1 MIIDE
6 TKALIYMGVIESK
19 IPKPKEQYNEALQY
33 LIDTGVAQQL
43 AKIVDHWAWIMR
55 DAMNNP
61 EIKMKK
67 VKKS

>member
-19 IPKPKEQYNEALQY
+19 IPKTKEQYNEALQY
-33 LIDTGVAQQL
+33 LIDTGVAQEL
-43 AKIVDHWAWIMR
+43 AKSVTHWAWIMR
-55 DAMNNP
+55 DAMNNSA
-61 EIKMKK
+61 IK